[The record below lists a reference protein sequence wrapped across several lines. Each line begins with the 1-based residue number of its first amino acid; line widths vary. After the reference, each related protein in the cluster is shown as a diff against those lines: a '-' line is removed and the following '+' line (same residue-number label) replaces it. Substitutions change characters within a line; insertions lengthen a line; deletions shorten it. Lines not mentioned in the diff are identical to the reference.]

1 MNNRKTLSS
10 ISYFISHISYLKRKP
25 LRFTLI
31 ELLVVIA
38 IIAILAGMLLPALN
52 SAKKKAQGISCL
64 SQLKQYMAVHQAYA
78 LDFNEYY
85 ANSFHDGMVPTVY
98 VDLKYLPDYKIMKCP
113 GPIPVNEKNSYYGYG
128 CKNTIINNG
137 NGQLKQKSLYNS
149 SDRYLYLTASKQIKE
164 PSRYFQNGDSVR
176 EDLQRQECTPSTFTS
191 NLTTGSRFYLAHSNR
206 INLNFWDGHAQSA
219 SAEEYL
225 AFFTSDWKG
234 DGSSGIW
241 LAWRDGHNVYRAIWK
256 LKTGR

>member
-1 MNNRKTLSS
+1 MNNRQMLSS
-10 ISYFISHISYLKRKP
+10 ISYLKRKP

-98 VDLKYLPDYKIMKCP
+98 VDLKYLPNYKIMKCP

-176 EDLQRQECTPSTFTS
+176 EDLQRQECTPMTFTS
-191 NLTTGSRFYLAHSNR
+191 NLTTGNRFYLAHSNR

>member
-1 MNNRKTLSS
+1 MTRQTV
-10 ISYFISHISYLKRKP
+10 SHISYGKCRP
-25 LRFTLI
+25 YMFTLI

-38 IIAILAGMLLPALN
+38 IIAILAGMLLPALYA
-52 SAKKKAQGISCL
+52 AKKKAQGVSCL
-64 SQLKQYMAVHQAYA
+64 SQLKQYMAAHQAYA
-78 LDFNEYY
+78 LDFKEYY

-128 CKNTIINNG
+128 CKNTKINNG
-137 NGQLKQKSLYNS
+137 NEQLKQKSLYNS

-164 PSRYFQNGDSVR
+164 PSKYFQNGDSVD
-176 EDLQRQECTPSTFTS
+176 EKLQKQECGPMAFTS

-234 DGSSGIW
+234 DGSSTIW
-241 LAWRDGHNVYRAIWK
+241 LAWRDGHNVYRAVSK